1 MELMRLI
8 SVRLRL
14 IGGFAAVC
22 GLLIGTTLIGLRIAS
37 EQQRL
42 AKRIDQ
48 MLVLTRDMG
57 QVKFRISD
65 ISGWQLSYAWEA
77 SWLGGRPAVNQASP
91 SRRAFEDSMT
101 ALDRELNA
109 VERGPVTPS
118 EAKLLLEVRQLVAL
132 YADIDRQIVDSFRQD
147 TPEGFRNANSLV
159 LGASYETAR
168 KIQVTISKLVV
179 SVSERSTRAQE
190 HAKKDVA
197 LGKQIQLMGSLIALL
212 LALTIS
218 WMITRS
224 IVVTVHQIVR
234 GLEKLVE
241 DESSPKL
248 SDTGR
253 DELTDIARAFN
264 RTASLLE
271 SAHVEQRDLTDRLR
285 NLAFHDPLTGL
296 LNRAEFF
303 SRVETAVARAQT
315 TGECLACLLIDLDDF
330 KPVNDEYGHAAGD
343 LVLVE
348 VANRMRSQVRS
359 TDLVARLGGDEF
371 AVFLEGGSSDKL
383 VDRLPER
390 IEAAVGQPIA
400 IGNHQVTVTAS
411 VGFGV
416 DCGAHLTA
424 NELLE
429 AADTAMYAEKR
440 RRKQQSSR
448 TPDIQ
453 RHTV

>member
-1 MELMRLI
+1 VELMRLV

-14 IGGFAAVC
+14 IGGFVAVC
-22 GLLIGTTLIGLRIAS
+22 GLLIGTTLIGLRTAS

-42 AKRIDQ
+42 AKSIDQ
-48 MLVLTRDMG
+48 LLVLTRDMG

-77 SWLGGRPAVNQASP
+77 SWLGGRQAVNQASP

-109 VERGPVTPS
+109 VERGPVTGS
-118 EAKLLLEVRQLVAL
+118 ESELLAEVRQLVAL
-132 YADIDRQIVDSFRQD
+132 YADIDRRAVESFRQD
-147 TPEGFRNANSLV
+147 TAEGFRNANSLI

-168 KIQVTISKLVV
+168 KIQATISKLVV
-179 SVSERSTRAQE
+179 SVSERSTRAQRE
-190 HAKKDVA
+190 AADDVA
-197 LGKQIQLMGSLIALL
+197 LGKQIQLTGSLIALV
-212 LALTIS
+212 LASTIS
-218 WMITRS
+218 WLITRS
-224 IVVTVHQIVR
+224 IVVTVHQIVG
-234 GLEKLVE
+234 GLERLVE

-285 NLAFHDPLTGL
+285 NLAYRDPLTGL

-303 SRVETAVARAQT
+303 NRVEAAVARART

-343 LVLVE
+343 LVLTE
-348 VANRMRSQVRS
+348 VANRMRHQVRA
-359 TDLVARLGGDEF
+359 TDTVARLGGDEF
-371 AVFLEGGSSDKL
+371 AVFIEGGHKDNL
-383 VDRLPER
+383 IDRLPER
-390 IEAAVGQPIA
+390 IEAAVRQPISVGDHKV
-400 IGNHQVTVTAS
+400 IVTAS
-411 VGFGV
+411 VGFGI

-429 AADTAMYAEKR
+429 AADVAMYTEKR
-440 RRKQQSSR
+440 LRKQQLHR
-448 TPDIQ
+448 TQGTQ